1 MENVTFVSNSHQRPA
16 ADNLQ
21 KLKSLLTNTQQQIK
35 SQTQQVTIKNLYVS
49 SFTLVCFRSGKLTIS
64 NNHDTIYCDEPG
76 MLVLKK
82 EQVVNVTLEEVNG
95 HMDFDI
101 LEIPTQ
107 RLGALYALIPN
118 EQQTKM
124 AVPTEK
130 AQKIFYTPDFPARRE
145 VFEHLKTAF
154 SCTKDTSKGCSNCN
168 NKSCIENEELIPYF
182 LLFLLTAF
190 LRLPESYE
198 IILSSAQ
205 ITLKERVYNIISSSP
220 SRQWKLTDV
229 ADHRFMSTST
239 LKRKLAEEGTS
250 FSDIYLSARMNQAAK
265 LLRIGNH
272 NVNAVA
278 LKCGYDST
286 SYFIQCF
293 KKYFKTTPSTFIK
306 MANH

>member
-21 KLKSLLTNTQQQIK
+21 KLKSLLTNTRQQIK

-168 NKSCIENEELIPYF
+168 NKSWVM
-182 LLFLLTAF
+182 
-190 LRLPESYE
+190 LPTY
-198 IILSSAQ
+198 
-205 ITLKERVYNIISSSP
+205 
-220 SRQWKLTDV
+220 
-229 ADHRFMSTST
+229 
-239 LKRKLAEEGTS
+239 
-250 FSDIYLSARMNQAAK
+250 
-265 LLRIGNH
+265 
-272 NVNAVA
+272 
-278 LKCGYDST
+278 
-286 SYFIQCF
+286 
-293 KKYFKTTPSTFIK
+293 
-306 MANH
+306 